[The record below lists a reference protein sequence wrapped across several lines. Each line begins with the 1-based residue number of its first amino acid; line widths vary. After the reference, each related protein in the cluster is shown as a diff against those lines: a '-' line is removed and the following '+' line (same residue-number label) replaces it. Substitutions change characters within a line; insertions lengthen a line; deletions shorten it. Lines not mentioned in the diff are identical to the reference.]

1 MLYELLV
8 KNRTAVLKRW
18 FDLTVGGYPAD
29 SHRFLTT
36 NRNPFSNPVGAAISQ
51 GGEKLYDLLLEG
63 AVCHSEDCCAAM
75 DKIVRIR
82 AVQDFSASEAV
93 GFVFLLKRAIREVM
107 DRDLRKHQLFE
118 QLVTFEGRI
127 DELAL
132 LSFEIYMQCREKIYE
147 IRATEIRNRT
157 SRMLQRVCDKYGIS
171 EEC

>member
-8 KNRTAVLKRW
+8 KNKKPILKRW
-18 FDLTVGGYPAD
+18 FDLTVDSYPAD
-29 SHRFLTT
+29 SRRFFTT

-51 GGEKLYDLLLEG
+51 GGERLYDLLLDG
-63 AVCHSEDCCAAM
+63 ADCRSDDCCLSM

-82 AVQDFSASEAV
+82 AVQDFSAGEAV

-107 DRDLRKHQLFE
+107 DRDIRKHQLFE
-118 QLVTFEGRI
+118 QLSTFEGRI

-147 IRATEIRNRT
+147 IKATEIRNRT